1 MKEFTYVITDQA
13 GIHARPAGDFVK
25 AAKVFASSVK
35 IFKNGK
41 AADAKKIFGLMSLG
55 VKQGE
60 EILIQV
66 EGEDEETAAPVLE
79 AFLKENL

>member
-13 GIHARPAGDFVK
+13 GIHARPAGDFIKV
-25 AAKVFASSVK
+25 AKGFVSAVK
-35 IFKNGK
+35 IVKNGK
-41 AADAKKIFGLMSLG
+41 AADAKKLFGIMSLG

-66 EGEDEETAAPVLE
+66 EGQDEETAAPALE